1 MQIDY
6 QWTEE
11 VRNFKMQ
18 IDYQWTEEVR
28 NCKMQLDLQHM
39 VHSTYIITIAF
50 FEVQDLISHYS
61 LDYPQTEVK

>member
-1 MQIDY
+1 
-6 QWTEE
+6 
-11 VRNFKMQ
+11 MQ

-28 NCKMQLDLQHM
+28 NCKMQLDLQHI